1 METDSATTYEPESLL
16 FSAAFWQAC
25 EREAAHLLR
34 GLAGADE

>member
-1 METDSATTYEPESLL
+1 METDNATTYEPEAL

-34 GLAGADE
+34 GLAGADK